1 MVPGIVENTVDYHT
15 NNIAT
20 STLDINSVL
29 CDQNF
34 DDCIIPIYNINNV
47 SENVQINK
55 LERYRFPKNDPLE
68 MLSCYKDK
76 RSRQEI
82 LTDLIELSLDRL
94 NPEEVDFWSTLC
106 KRILRYKELNN
117 LGFSCTNY
125 DIKCEIANYKKLS
138 DKTDYARKQKK

>member
-47 SENVQINK
+47 SD
-55 LERYRFPKNDPLE
+55 RFN
-68 MLSCYKDK
+68 
-76 RSRQEI
+76 
-82 LTDLIELSLDRL
+82 
-94 NPEEVDFWSTLC
+94 
-106 KRILRYKELNN
+106 
-117 LGFSCTNY
+117 
-125 DIKCEIANYKKLS
+125 
-138 DKTDYARKQKK
+138 